1 MVIAQASLQAGDLS
15 FGLVPLHVIHA
26 ADERG
31 ITSLTSSSSGGWQ
44 EHFNTQFMTHVDGD
58 VSLLATQGDPRKT
71 NAYFP

>member
-15 FGLVPLHVIHA
+15 LGLVPLRVIHA

-44 EHFNTQFMTHVDGD
+44 GT
-58 VSLLATQGDPRKT
+58 L
-71 NAYFP
+71 

>member
-44 EHFNTQFMTHVDGD
+44 GT
-58 VSLLATQGDPRKT
+58 L
-71 NAYFP
+71 